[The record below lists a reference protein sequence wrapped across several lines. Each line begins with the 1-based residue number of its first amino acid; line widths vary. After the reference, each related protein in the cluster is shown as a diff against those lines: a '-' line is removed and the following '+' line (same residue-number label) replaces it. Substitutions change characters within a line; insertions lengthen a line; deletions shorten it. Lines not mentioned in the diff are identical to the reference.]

1 MVIVAFNHFPQSD
14 CSIEILLKSVAALS
28 KNGPLLFQ
36 VFFFLSSSHVSYT
49 VLIYNV
55 CIYMIKGLP
64 VNCVHSPIFK

>member
-36 VFFFLSSSHVSYT
+36 VFFFSE
-49 VLIYNV
+49 LIS
-55 CIYMIKGLP
+55 CILHCPDIQCMYIYDKKST
-64 VNCVHSPIFK
+64 C